1 MATAVVLV
9 TAGCQFGGEDPGAA
23 VRGGQGT
30 TAGASS
36 VKPVPVSP
44 APPDRVL
51 AKREAVSGENK
62 LEIAI
67 TLLARQERLVTLNF
81 TVSTTTDSTLGWQ
94 VGNFFATSPD
104 NDNGSVNGVYL
115 IDPKNAK
122 KHLVAYDSEQHC
134 VCSANLGGQFVKPGG
149 AAVLSATFAAPPP
162 DVAAVDVYIPH
173 AGMFKN
179 VPIS

>member
-1 MATAVVLV
+1 MATTLTASLV
-9 TAGCQFGGEDPGAA
+9 TAGCQFGGEAPAA
-23 VRGGQGT
+23 VAQRSQGT
-30 TAGASS
+30 TAVASS

-67 TLLARQERLVTLNF
+67 TLLARQERLLTLNF
-81 TVSTTTDSTLGWQ
+81 TVSTTTESALGWQ
-94 VGNFFATSPD
+94 VGHFFSTMPD

-115 IDPKNAK
+115 IDPK
-122 KHLVAYDSEQHC
+122 KHLVAYDSNKHC
-134 VCSANLGGQFVKPGG
+134 VCSSNLGGQFVKPGG

-162 DVAAVDVYIPH
+162 DVAAVDVYIPL